1 MQENYN
7 NFMEEMFSL
16 HQNMIGFNGLLQT
29 VAATAMEDDGAR
41 GIADAVCGLGNY
53 FNAILNQIDAS
64 ITNARKAVSA

>member
-1 MQENYN
+1 METTYN
-7 NFMEEMFSL
+7 ALMEEMFTL

-64 ITNARKAVSA
+64 ITNARKAVRT

>member
-1 MQENYN
+1 MQNYDN
-7 NFMEEMFSL
+7 LMQEMFSL

-64 ITNARKAVSA
+64 ITNARKVVRT